1 MAELGGTGNITL
13 SQVLPTSLE
22 RMTVPMRPGVLSPMV
37 KKTVFGSSGR
47 TIILRGYDHGNVW
60 RICNDCQ
67 VAPSSVLVYTSLFTT
82 TKTVL
87 GGPSA
92 TATLWTSGLGMAPLM
107 VFQVSPQS
115 VL

>member
-1 MAELGGTGNITL
+1 MVFGLSGCACTAHMAELGCTDKFRL
-13 SQVLPTSLE
+13 SQVLPTSLD

-37 KKTVFGSSGR
+37 KKTVFGSSGC
-47 TIILRGYDHGNVW
+47 TIMVRGYDQGKVW
-60 RICNDCQ
+60 RMCNDCQ

-92 TATLWTSGLGMAPLM
+92 
-107 VFQVSPQS
+107 
-115 VL
+115 